1 MAQIHELNTE
11 SNVGVGLDFVT
22 DNGESTGKVG
32 FAALA
37 GGALEKY
44 EETEL
49 AGKRRS
55 VKRAIDDLAQ
65 QVDDAVEDVA
75 ALKDKVDHLSVETD
89 TTLSVSG
96 APADAKAVGD
106 KFGGFTLGTDP
117 VTGLLY
123 IYLNGQKIGRG
134 IDIGAPGVDV
144 SSIVEWYQQPVKD
157 ALSYVS
163 SLGNDQWVHH
173 VVMADSHYSELYNY
187 GHSGAMVKILMSTG
201 YFDKFV
207 HLGDLTDKGNT
218 SELNLAIEQV
228 GSLNGQM
235 LYAMGNHE
243 VSGNKEIT
251 PYLHDAFMSNLTDN
265 ITYNP
270 DFDAS
275 TYDNP
280 YYIYKDTVNKIAY
293 IHYAYFGKISNRQT
307 EMSWVL
313 DRVQELPEGY
323 TIIIFMHPPVQE
335 LDNSVSEP
343 NFHMLFGFLPEKYRR
358 GVVLTGH
365 IHGDRLVEWDGYREI
380 WFAAD
385 AKYTRDPYGPEDR
398 SEGTVNEQAISIFSI
413 GIGTNNAVKVYRIG
427 AVGRELTA
435 LAPNIIETSMS
446 VNDGNNLVTGIIGSV
461 GLLDVSNTNY
471 KLLSKWV
478 PVDPDSYYYIYT
490 TDKSSVD
497 VQRTI
502 NKAEYTDTRADT
514 FVSGSRLAVNP
525 QGVVELNVHKF
536 YSKSTSNYMLVGS
549 NNEDIASRL
558 VVSKDP
564 PLIPITIDDVQWV
577 DGTVNGVGTPTSATD
592 NKRTDRPILVEPST
606 TYVVSNANCSTTWVG
621 VGMAKGPC
629 TVLAVNQ
636 TRDVIKRVTG
646 SSFPFTF
653 TTTDDTHYVYIA
665 YRGTETY
672 DGWTL
677 EKVEEG

>member
-1 MAQIHELNTE
+1 MATE
-11 SNVGVGLDFVT
+11 IRDAS
-22 DNGESTGKVG
+22 
-32 FAALA
+32 
-37 GGALEKY
+37 GALIGYQLEH
-44 EETEL
+44 T
-49 AGKRRS
+49 
-55 VKRAIDDLAQ
+55 AQ

-75 ALKDKVDHLSVETD
+75 GLKDKVDHLSVETD

-106 KFGGFTLGTDP
+106 KFGGFSLGTDP

-163 SLGNDQWVHH
+163 SLGHDQWVHH
-173 VVMADSHYSELYNY
+173 VVMADSHYSETENAS
-187 GHSGAMVKILMSTG
+187 HSGAMVKTLMSTG
-201 YFDKFV
+201 YFDKFI
-207 HLGDLTDKGNT
+207 HLGDMTNRGSNA
-218 SELNLAIEQV
+218 ELAIAVDQV

-243 VSGNKEIT
+243 VSGPGEIA

-307 EMSWVL
+307 EVSWVL
-313 DRVQELPEGY
+313 DRVQELPDGY
-323 TIIIFMHPPVQE
+323 TIIIFMHPPIRE
-335 LDNSVSEP
+335 LDTTVSAS

-358 GVVLTGH
+358 GVVLSGH
-365 IHGDRLVEWDGYREI
+365 MHGDRLVEWDGYREI

-385 AKYTRDPYGPEDR
+385 AKFIDAPYGPEDR
-398 SEGTVNEQAISIFSI
+398 GEGTVNEQAISILSV

-427 AVGRELTA
+427 AVGREFTA

-446 VNDGNNLVTGIIGSV
+446 VNEGNNLVTGIIGTN

-471 KLLSKWV
+471 KLQSKWF
-478 PVDPDSYYYIYT
+478 PVDPYSYYYIYT
-490 TDKSSVD
+490 TDKSDVD
-497 VQRTI
+497 VQRKI
-502 NKAEYTDTRADT
+502 NKSEYTAARADT
-514 FVSGSRLAVNP
+514 YVSGSRLADNT
-525 QGVVELNVHKF
+525 QGVVELNVYKF
-536 YSKSTSNYMLVGS
+536 YSKSTSNYMLMGS
-549 NNEDIASRL
+549 DNEDIASRL
-558 VVSKDP
+558 VVSKEP
-564 PLIPITIDDVQWV
+564 PLLPIKIDDVQWV
-577 DGTVNGVGTPTSATD
+577 DGTVDGTARPVDSTTT

-621 VGMAKGPC
+621 IGMAKSPC
-629 TVLAVNQ
+629 TVKAVNN
-636 TRDVIKRVTG
+636 TRDTIKRVTG
-646 SSFPFTF
+646 SSFPFRF
-653 TTTDDTHYVYIA
+653 TTTEDTRYVYIT
-665 YRGTETY
+665 YTGTETY

-677 EKVEEG
+677 EKVEGG